1 MRHARHATL
10 LLALVLSS
18 PPARAQSIT
27 LPMKD
32 GSVRFAVIGDTGR
45 GDTPQYETGRM
56 LAAVHAKFPF
66 TFAIMVGDNMYG
78 ADTPGDFQQKFE
90 KPYKALADAGVKF
103 YAALGNHDNPNQR
116 FYKQF
121 NMNGERFYTFRAS
134 PGGLAKVT
142 QGGVRFFA
150 IDSNYLDKSQLD
162 WLSKELAAS
171 GSEWKIC
178 FFHHPLYSSGKTH
191 GSALETRAV
200 LEPIFVK
207 DGVTVVFTG
216 HDHFYE
222 RIKPQKGIAHFV
234 VGATGSL
241 RRGDIRRTDMT
252 AKGFDTD
259 YSFMIAEISG
269 DEMFFQAISR
279 KGETIDSGTLKRVG
293 AGDAAAV
300 VAEPAA
306 PASPA
311 PAPSPSPWPKE
322 PTTEPVASPSPT
334 APSPTPAVSP
344 SPKATPKPPAR
355 KKRPPP
361 RRPAA

>member
-1 MRHARHATL
+1 MRHARRAAL
-10 LLALVLSS
+10 LLALLAAT
-18 PPARAQSIT
+18 PTGAQTIT

-32 GSVRFAVIGDTGR
+32 GSVRFAVMGDTGR
-45 GDTPQYETGRM
+45 GDSGQLEMARM
-56 LAAVHAKFPF
+56 MEAVHAKFPF
-66 TFAIMVGDNMYG
+66 TFMIMVGDNMYG
-78 ADTPGDFQQKFE
+78 ADTPGDYQRKFE
-90 KPYKALADAGVKF
+90 QPYKPLMDAGVKF

-116 FYKQF
+116 FYKLF

-134 PGGLAKVT
+134 PGGLSKLAE
-142 QGGVRFFA
+142 GGVRFFA

-207 DGVTVVFTG
+207 DGVSVVLTG

-222 RIKPQKGIAHFV
+222 RIKPQRGIQHFV
-234 VGATGSL
+234 VGAGGSL
-241 RRGDIRRTDMT
+241 RRGDIRQTDMT

-259 YSFMIAEISG
+259 YSFMIAEIAG
-269 DEMFFQAISR
+269 DEMYYQAISR
-279 KGETIDSGTLKRVG
+279 KGATVDSGEFKR
-293 AGDAAAV
+293 ANIAAAS
-300 VAEPAA
+300 AATPATPSPEAAKEPK
-306 PASPA
+306 PA
-311 PAPSPSPWPKE
+311 PVVEAPSPSPS
-322 PTTEPVASPSPT
+322 PVAASP
-334 APSPTPAVSP
+334 SP

-355 KKRPPP
+355 KKRAPAK
-361 RRPAA
+361 RP